1 LVGGSGTDTL
11 VAAVASSVASL
22 NTTGIEQINF
32 TVNGAS
38 VLNMAGA
45 AGVTGITVQGDQVNV
60 NTLTLNNL
68 ASVPTVD
75 FNTPDDSLT
84 LNFSNAALAGSSD
97 DIQINLNG
105 TSLGGGTALALTRAA
120 GATNTLETVSLNSGA
135 TSNTIQD
142 LQTTEVGAVALEIT
156 GDQNLTITTELDNEI
171 ATVSAGS
178 ATGALVFSVGTGNK
192 TITTGSGADNIT
204 GNTGNDNIT
213 SGDGADTISSSTGTD
228 TINAG
233 GGNDRIKFANGAL
246 TSVDVVDGG
255 TGTNTIEFTTD
266 GTTVVD
272 ADLTGV
278 VNVQV
283 LTTTADAQLT
293 SLTLG
298 ALAAAAGVT
307 TVNLR
312 DTTAVDSVTVG
323 AGFTN
328 NLTVDLDIDTDAANS
343 VVATAYTGA
352 LTVTAADTDID
363 TRVVTITGGTGSD
376 TLAITASG
384 GTIEAAD
391 LASVTKVETFQIVG
405 TTASISLTLSDAN
418 AVGTGVAADETIT
431 VNASALTTG
440 VATIDA
446 SAENDAKV
454 VITGGG
460 AADIIT
466 ASTSANWGDTING
479 GAGNDTIKFA
489 NGALT
494 SVDVVDGGTGTNTIE
509 FTTDGTTV
517 VDADL
522 TGVVNVQ
529 VLTTTADAQLTSLTL
544 GALAAAA
551 GVTTV
556 NLRDTTA
563 VDSVTVGAGFT
574 NNLTV
579 DLDIDTDAAN
589 SVVATAYTGALTV
602 TAADTDI
609 DTRVVTITG
618 GTGSDTLAITASGG
632 TIEAVDL
639 ASVTK
644 VETFQIVGTTASI
657 SLTLSDNN
665 AAYTNAAS
673 YETITVNA
681 SALTTGVATIDAS
694 AENDSKVVI
703 IGGGAAD
710 IITASTSANFGDNI
724 SGGAGND
731 TIKLSADG
739 ALTYIDTIDGGAG
752 DDTLS
757 FVASS
762 TVADVDFTNVSSIKT
777 LSSNAAAD
785 NSVFTSL
792 TLGAL
797 AQAAGVS
804 VITTTGTGNDVVTVG
819 AGFTNAL
826 TVNLATGDD
835 KVDGSASAAALS
847 IAAAAASIT
856 ANDTIKGGTS
866 TGDTLSLTADDG
878 TATTTL
884 MTGIDTITVVYAA
897 DKDVSITMGA
907 NDTQIASGATLTV
920 NASAMTE
927 TDEVFT
933 FTGTSSETNGYLS
946 ITGGSGNDVITGA
959 GAADTISGGA
969 GADVITGGAGG
980 DRLTG
985 GAGADTFVYT
995 AVAQSSGAATDTIT
1009 DFVSGTDKLRIT
1021 LDYSSLTTAQT
1032 VNATILTAA
1041 AGLTNAQA
1049 SLSGERGQ
1057 FIYDTDN
1064 SKLYIN
1070 VNADNL
1076 ITSLDYSIGITAAT
1090 TAASTI
1096 ADGDLNISVTGG
1108 SGADTITT
1116 GGGADT
1122 ITGGTGADTI
1132 NVGGGANTVNFAV
1145 ADAIRAT
1152 VDLTQG
1158 DDPAALDDGDTFTG
1172 VFDQIFSIASGDTLD
1187 FLALTLASE
1196 AADGGAGANKYQSIQ
1211 GTYAA
1216 GVFTVD
1222 GTTGTDTLIVWNDG
1236 TNGDNAV
1243 VLVGI
1248 VDLTGVT
1255 IA

>member
-1 LVGGSGTDTL
+1 MASVEEGGNATFALTLDSAPTSAVTVNYVTATGTAGTSDYTSTSGTVTFAAGQTAQFVNIATTEDSAFEADETFTVTFSGSSLTASVTATGTITNDDVDPSTQAQTFALTTGVNTPTGAAGNDTFDATTSNSLSNGDVLTGGDGTDTL
-11 VAAVASSVASL
+11 NANLSGSTATVNS
-22 NTTGIEQINF
+22 TGIEVF
-32 TVNGAS
+32 SLTVAAAGAAT
-38 VLNMAGA
+38 LNMASA
-45 AGVTGITVQGDQVNV
+45 AGVTTIN
-60 NTLTLNNL
+60 NTGSLNDLTLNNL
-68 ASVPTVD
+68 ASVPTVNI
-75 FNTPDDSLT
+75 NTNDQDTT
-84 LNFSNAALAGSSD
+84 LNFSNAALAGSTD
-97 DIQINLNG
+97 DLQVNLDG
-105 TSLGGGTALALTRAA
+105 VTANANVILTRAA
-120 GATNTLETVSLNSGA
+120 GATNTLETVSLNSGSLA
-135 TSNTIQD
+135 NTLND
-142 LQTTEVGAVALEIT
+142 LQTTGVGATALEIT
-156 GDQNLTITTELDNEI
+156 GDQNLTITTALDNEI

-228 TINAG
+228 TINTG
-233 GGNDRIKFANGAL
+233 GGNDKILFANGAL

-278 VNVQV
+278 DNVQV

-328 NLTVDLDIDTDAANS
+328 NLTVDLDIDTNAANS

-363 TRVVTITGGTGSD
+363 TAVVTITGGTGSD

-391 LASVTKVETFQIVG
+391 LAAVTKVETFQIVG

-454 VITGGG
+454 VIT
-460 AADIIT
+460 
-466 ASTSANWGDTING
+466 
-479 GAGNDTIKFA
+479 
-489 NGALT
+489 
-494 SVDVVDGGTGTNTIE
+494 
-509 FTTDGTTV
+509 
-517 VDADL
+517 
-522 TGVVNVQ
+522 
-529 VLTTTADAQLTSLTL
+529 
-544 GALAAAA
+544 
-551 GVTTV
+551 
-556 NLRDTTA
+556 
-563 VDSVTVGAGFT
+563 
-574 NNLTV
+574 
-579 DLDIDTDAAN
+579 
-589 SVVATAYTGALTV
+589 
-602 TAADTDI
+602 
-609 DTRVVTITG
+609 
-618 GTGSDTLAITASGG
+618 
-632 TIEAVDL
+632 
-639 ASVTK
+639 
-644 VETFQIVGTTASI
+644 
-657 SLTLSDNN
+657 
-665 AAYTNAAS
+665 
-673 YETITVNA
+673 
-681 SALTTGVATIDAS
+681 
-694 AENDSKVVI
+694 
-703 IGGGAAD
+703 GGGAAD

-804 VITTTGTGNDVVTVG
+804 VVTTTGTGNDVVTVG

-826 TVNLATGDD
+826 TVNLATGND

-897 DKDVSITMGA
+897 NKDVSITMGA

-946 ITGGSGNDVITGA
+946 ITGGTGADVITGA

-969 GADVITGGAGG
+969 GADVITGGAGA

-1009 DFVSGTDKLRIT
+1009 DFVSGTDKLKVT

-1090 TAASTI
+1090 TAANTI
-1096 ADGDLNISVTGG
+1096 ADGDLNFSITGG

-1122 ITGGTGADTI
+1122 ITGGTGADII

-1158 DDPAALDDGDTFTG
+1158 AGGGLDDNDTFTG
-1172 VFDQIFSIASGDTLD
+1172 VFDQISSIASGDTLD
-1187 FLALTLASE
+1187 FLGLTLANE
-1196 AADGGAGANKYQSIQ
+1196 VADGGAGANKYQAIQ

-1222 GTTGTDTLIVWNDG
+1222 GTTGTDTLILWNDG

>member
-1 LVGGSGTDTL
+1 VNTFTGGSGNDTFDASVSNSLNNGDVLVGGSGTDTL

-233 GGNDRIKFANGAL
+233 GGNDR
-246 TSVDVVDGG
+246 
-255 TGTNTIEFTTD
+255 
-266 GTTVVD
+266 
-272 ADLTGV
+272 
-278 VNVQV
+278 
-283 LTTTADAQLT
+283 
-293 SLTLG
+293 
-298 ALAAAAGVT
+298 
-307 TVNLR
+307 
-312 DTTAVDSVTVG
+312 
-323 AGFTN
+323 
-328 NLTVDLDIDTDAANS
+328 
-343 VVATAYTGA
+343 
-352 LTVTAADTDID
+352 
-363 TRVVTITGGTGSD
+363 
-376 TLAITASG
+376 
-384 GTIEAAD
+384 
-391 LASVTKVETFQIVG
+391 
-405 TTASISLTLSDAN
+405 
-418 AVGTGVAADETIT
+418 
-431 VNASALTTG
+431 
-440 VATIDA
+440 
-446 SAENDAKV
+446 
-454 VITGGG
+454 
-460 AADIIT
+460 
-466 ASTSANWGDTING
+466 
-479 GAGNDTIKFA
+479 IKFA

-1116 GGGADT
+1116 GGGDDT